1 MATMLILLS
10 IGALGVYIMSQI
22 DDLND
27 SLAAI
32 SAAVEDVAGDV
43 ARLVEEL
50 AIANQNPGVDL
61 TATLENARAI
71 QARLEGL
78 AAENVPDED

>member
-1 MATMLILLS
+1 MATILILLS

-50 AIANQNPGVDL
+50 AIANL

-71 QARLEGL
+71 QTRLEGL